1 MDSEM
6 QRKELFIRMKDEM
19 ENKNAINE
27 FYDIFEGKKSITALI
42 DNKFNKWL
50 LEYISKLKENSKATN
65 KITIYRSRIIRE
77 EDIGNQSNGIK
88 QETYSGYDYENS
100 KEPPFGCSSNGRC
113 NSANI
118 SYFYAADTEYTSL
131 VEVKANILDFISLA
145 KFKVVKPIML
155 ADLTLIKG
163 QEHYVFEKALVDIFR
178 FIATDTKDYKI
189 SQYVADLFRKY
200 GFDGIKYGSSL
211 SSGHN
216 YTIFNC
222 TNENIQFCE
231 SRIVQ
236 LCQATYDFADLKQK
250 KRIKRV
256 LKSGL
261 TEKSYEEAEKL
272 QKHIIKLYKQGRN

>member
-1 MDSEM
+1 MDS
-6 QRKELFIRMKDEM
+6 QSQVKEFFINMMKES
-19 ENKNAINE
+19 ENRDAIYE
-27 FYDIFEGKKSITALI
+27 FYDIFDGKKSMSALTN
-42 DNKFNKWL
+42 NKFNKWL
-50 LEYISKLKENSKATN
+50 LKYISKLRENSKPRN
-65 KITIYRSRIIRE
+65 NITLYRSRIIRE
-77 EDIGNQSNGIK
+77 EDIGNQSNGIN

-100 KEPPFGCSSNGRC
+100 KEPPFGCSGDGRC

-145 KFKVVKPIML
+145 KFKVVKPILL

-163 QEHYVFEKALVDIFR
+163 KEHYNFEKTLVNIFR
-178 FIATDTKDYKI
+178 FIATDAKDYKI

-211 SSGHN
+211 SSGNN

-222 TNENIQFCE
+222 TNENIKFYE
-231 SRIVQ
+231 SWIVQ
-236 LCQATYDFADLKQK
+236 LCQATYDFADLKAK

-272 QKHIIKLYKQGRN
+272 QTHIVKIYKKRRK